1 LGGTLPLRAADEG
14 RHVEEALWMP
24 DKKTTGGKKSGG
36 KKSSG
41 SKSK

>member
-1 LGGTLPLRAADEG
+1 LPLRAATID
-14 RHVEEALWMP
+14 RPVEEALWMP
-24 DKKTTGGKKSGG
+24 DKKTTGSKKSGG